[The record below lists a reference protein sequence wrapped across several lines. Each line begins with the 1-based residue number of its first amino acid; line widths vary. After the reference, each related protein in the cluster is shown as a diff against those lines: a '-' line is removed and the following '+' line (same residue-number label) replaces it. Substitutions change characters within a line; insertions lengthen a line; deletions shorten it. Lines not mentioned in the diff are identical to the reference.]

1 MKLCIFEDHYP
12 DRFIF
17 EKVFRSLAFESYEI
31 FDDPEAGLKVAR
43 KEPVDVVIIPIHFW
57 GPNYGLEILRQWK
70 LSCINQPMFIGSTA
84 LIQVD
89 DRQLLQQ
96 GFDRLCQKPA
106 LFSIVQQ
113 KIVSWQE
120 NHVEISSLLADCPK

>member
-1 MKLCIFEDHYP
+1 MKLCVFEDHYP

-17 EKVFRSLAFESYEI
+17 EKIFQNLAFESYQI
-31 FDDPEAGLKVAR
+31 FDGPEAGLRVAR
-43 KEPVDVVIIPIHFW
+43 KEAVDIVIIPVHFW

-70 LSCINQPMFIGSTA
+70 EHGVNQPMFIGSAA
-84 LIQVD
+84 LIQTED
-89 DRQLLQQ
+89 KLLLEQ

-113 KIVSWQE
+113 KIISWRE
-120 NHVEISSLLADCPK
+120 NHLEISSLLADCPK